1 MLLTPGREFEAGASW
16 METSYYWGDIQKP
29 NRANMSLEQVRD
41 LGEQDLT
48 QKGCQKVGKSLNC
61 KYLAALVIYMQKS
74 QAWL

>member
-1 MLLTPGREFEAGASW
+1 
-16 METSYYWGDIQKP
+16 
-29 NRANMSLEQVRD
+29 MSLEQVRD

-74 QAWL
+74 QA